1 MVTGSAPAPVAEAE
15 LDVSPT
21 DTMAILT
28 HVLFNFFG
36 TLVAYSESRVEQ
48 GFQRSYEVLVTAGT
62 QVDYSGFLERWS
74 GTFEEF
80 EMRAQHS
87 LDEYSMNDVW
97 RSSCS
102 KCCRNHQTPT
112 SSHDFEMPT
121 IFGSYIDEYEIDAAS

>member
-21 DTMAILT
+21 DPMAILT
-28 HVLFNFFG
+28 HVLFDFFG

-87 LDEYSMNDVW
+87 LDEYSMNDVCEKF
-97 RSSCS
+97 RQQVLPQPPDPDVIA
-102 KCCRNHQTPT
+102 R
-112 SSHDFEMPT
+112 FR
-121 IFGSYIDEYEIDAAS
+121 DAYDLRKLY